1 MSDSE
6 ADALGEKRADWVNDH
21 LVSYLASG
29 GTAGH
34 IVDLSED
41 GGRAFTTHCLIR
53 HRGRTSG
60 KTYVTPLIY
69 GNVGGEIVL
78 VASKGG
84 AEENPQWYNNI
95 RASSAV
101 DVQVGTQAFRASY
114 RELEDEERHQAWL
127 YMTHLYPPYITYQQ
141 STSRRI
147 PLLALAVGRP
157 IDLFTAHTV

>member
-1 MSDSE
+1 MADSDAE
-6 ADALGEKRADWVNDH
+6 EIREKRADWVNDH

-34 IVDLSED
+34 IVDLTEV

-53 HRGRTSG
+53 YRGRTSG
-60 KTYVTPLIY
+60 RTYVKPLIY
-69 GNVGGEIVL
+69 GNFGGELIL

-84 AEENPQWYNNI
+84 ADVHPEWYNNI
-95 RASSAV
+95 RASSTV
-101 DVQVGTQAFRASY
+101 DVQVGTQAFEASW
-114 RELEDEERHQAWL
+114 RELEDEERHDAWT

-147 PLLALAVGRP
+147 PLVALAVGRP
-157 IDLFTAHTV
+157 IEIFTQHSA